1 MGNVAKFFISRLVR
15 ENPNLKLLSQNP
27 KPGRQNSSEYSDLLV
42 RSYLHLNNNKNN
54 DPSWELEFR
63 NSSWTQKSK
72 NWLLSDRQVIL
83 TKPV

>member
-63 NSSWTQKSK
+63 NSS
-72 NWLLSDRQVIL
+72 
-83 TKPV
+83 

>member
-15 ENPNLKLLSQNP
+15 ENPSLKLLSQNP
-27 KPGRQNSSEYSDLLV
+27 KPGKQNSSEYSDLLV

-83 TKPV
+83 AKQV

>member
-54 DPSWELEFR
+54 DPSCELEFR